1 MRVLVVGG
9 SGALGRDLTRALA
22 LEGHSVKVAARRR
35 PPAEADPSAEWA
47 RLDLVTGEGLRE
59 AVEGAAVVV
68 HLASDPRRPELV
80 DVAGTARLVDEARAA
95 RVSHFIYVS
104 IVGVDAIP
112 LRYYRCKL
120 AAELSVAGA
129 GLPFSILRT
138 TQFHGYL
145 ARMLSRLAGLVPLV
159 MPVPAGFRIQSIA
172 TADVAGRMLRAVADG
187 PAGRLSDLGGPEVLG
202 FAEAARLWRDARG
215 VHKRVWSFPT
225 FGRLAAAFRAGRNTV
240 LGEPRG
246 RVTFGE
252 WLESSGAPQR
262 ADARGRVAVR
272 ID

>member
-22 LEGHSVKVAARRR
+22 LGGHTVKVAARRR
-35 PPAEADPSAEWA
+35 PSGDADPSAEWA

-68 HLASDPRRPELV
+68 HLASDSRRPELV
-80 DVAGTARLVDEARAA
+80 DVGGTARLVDEARAA

-145 ARMLSRLAGLVPLV
+145 AWMLSRLAGVLPLV

-172 TADVAGRMLRAVADG
+172 TADVAERLARAVKEG
-187 PAGRLSDLGGPEVLG
+187 PAGRLSDLGGPEVLRL
-202 FAEAARLWRDARG
+202 AEAARLWRDARG
-215 VHKRVWSFPT
+215 INKRVWSLPT
-225 FGRLAAAFRAGRNTV
+225 FGRLAAQFRAGRNTV

-252 WLESSGAPQR
+252 WLETSGALQA
-262 ADARGRVAVR
+262 ADASSPRQAVR
-272 ID
+272 